1 MYKKVLFPTDFSP
14 YSEKILEWI
23 REIPGIREVV
33 LLHIVDT
40 ISSLKSGAGQ
50 GVEIE
55 HVKSLVAHDEKILRN
70 LGLTVQSNVDVM
82 EITVHEGTIGA
93 RILKT
98 AERENVSM
106 IVMGARGKGLRDL
119 FLGSVS
125 TYVLHHA
132 TIPLL
137 LVKSPGAGIAGAPV
151 KIPENQPFFSK
162 VLIPTDFSAPAG
174 DLLRF
179 IREIKE
185 IKEIVLLH
193 VINEEKNDPR
203 LPEYISNATTKTRAI
218 RDELIRAG
226 FSVKDFVRTGYPPE
240 EINLLAEQ
248 EHATL
253 IAMSP
258 LGEGWIRELKEL
270 FVGSTTYAVARRADL
285 PVLII
290 RPLQKG

>member
-14 YSEKILEWI
+14 HSQKIIECI
-23 REIPGIREVV
+23 REIPGVREVV
-33 LLHIVDT
+33 LLHVVDT
-40 ISSLKSGAGQ
+40 ISSSKSGAGP

-55 HVKSLVAHDEKILRN
+55 HVKSLMGQYEKIFRN

-82 EITVHEGTIGA
+82 EIAAHEGTIGA

-137 LVKSPGAGIAGAPV
+137 LVKSPRADIAGAPV
-151 KIPENQPFFSK
+151 KNPENQPVFSK

-179 IREIKE
+179 VREIKE
-185 IKEIVLLH
+185 IHEIILLH
-193 VINEEKNDPR
+193 VINEEKNNPR
-203 LPEYISNATTKTRAI
+203 LPEYISNATTKTGAI
-218 RDELIRAG
+218 RDELVRAG
-226 FSVKDFVRTGYPPE
+226 FSVKDVIRTGYPPE
-240 EINLLAEQ
+240 EIILLAEQ

-270 FVGSTTYAVARRADL
+270 FVGSTTYAVVRRADL
-285 PVLII
+285 PVLIV
-290 RPLQKG
+290 RPSQK